1 MKSGITRRAFTLMA
15 AALPFIRPAF
25 AEAKVVEVHMYS
37 KDPDNKKNRN
47 VFIPRIV
54 KISPGDTVKFIA
66 TDRGHNSE
74 STKGMLPEGT
84 EGWKG
89 KISKD
94 VEVTFD
100 KPGIYGYHCTPHR
113 TLGMVG
119 AVIVEGDGMADNL
132 EAAKSA
138 KQRGK
143 AKQAWKEIWAEIEE
157 KKLLA

>member
-1 MKSGITRRAFTLMA
+1 MKSGITRRTFSLMA
-15 AALPFIRPAF
+15 ATLPFIRPAL
-25 AEAKVVEVHMYS
+25 AEAKTVEVRMYT

-47 VFIPRIV
+47 VFLPRIV
-54 KISPGDTVKFIA
+54 KISPGDTVKFVA
-66 TDRGHNSE
+66 SERGHNSE

-94 VEVTFD
+94 IEVTFD

-119 AVIVEGDGMADNL
+119 AVIVEGDGMTDNL
-132 EAAKSA
+132 EAAKAA

-143 AKQAWKEIWAEIEE
+143 AKKVWQEIWAEIEE
-157 KKLLA
+157 KNLLT